1 MSQALPPE
9 ATTDTPNPTAAQLP
23 GLNLPPAPAQPVIAR
38 AFTGDYRIDV
48 MLDNPD
54 FRWNI
59 GQAVGTPV
67 EVTYSFM
74 VADPAYGDGSGGP
87 TQQFRVFTDAQKAA
101 ARQILTFV
109 SSFTQ
114 LTFREVPDTGT
125 TFGQMA
131 FGNNAQTQSSGY
143 AFLPNSV
150 QGQGNELNGD
160 VWMGLDYIND
170 TTPGTFG
177 YSTLVH
183 EIGHALG
190 LNHPGNYNAGEPANP
205 NGVGN
210 FFGALEDNL
219 AYTVMSY
226 RDVPQGQGRYD
237 FGRYDIL
244 TLQYLYGSKPV
255 AAGDTVHTVVDVQG
269 QRLQTLV
276 DTSGTDTLDLSA
288 LTAGAN
294 IDLRDAAFSSVGRL
308 ANGDAARNNLDFAL
322 GTVIENVRG
331 TGLADTVVGNT
342 VANTFT
348 LGGGNDTADG
358 SSGRDVLRLTGNRA
372 DYTVDRNATTG
383 RITITDMQ
391 GARDGV
397 DTLRGVEVL
406 AFADRELVVGP
417 LGGDF
422 SVVALG
428 RALGQPVTAAGYT
441 AAQASFTALG
451 GSAYAASIF
460 GTRAGQ
466 TNQAVATD
474 VLNGVGIRVD
484 TLDGGAPS
492 LSYQALRDALALFF
506 DIFPNARSQ
515 VVLNLTGLL
524 GNLEGDAV
532 YGRAAAGFND
542 AVASDYYA
550 ATIVGQATLA

>member
-1 MSQALPPE
+1 MSQALAQK
-9 ATTDTPNPTAAQLP
+9 ATTDTAKPAAAAVPN
-23 GLNLPPAPAQPVIAR
+23 LNLPPAPAQPVIAR

-54 FRWNI
+54 FRWNF
-59 GQAVGTPV
+59 GQALGAPV

-74 VADPAYGDGSGGP
+74 VADPVYGDGSGGP
-87 TQQFRVFTDAQKAA
+87 TQQFRAFTDAQKAA
-101 ARQILTFV
+101 TRQILSFV

-114 LTFREVPDTGT
+114 LSFREVPDTGT

-131 FGNNAQTQSSGY
+131 FGNNAQAQSAGY

-160 VWMGLDYIND
+160 VWIALDFINE

-177 YSTLVH
+177 YGTLVH

-205 NGVGN
+205 NAVGN
-210 FFGALEDNL
+210 FFGVLEDNL

-226 RDVPQGQGRYD
+226 RDVPQAQGRYD
-237 FGRYDIL
+237 YGRYDIL

-255 AAGDTVHTVVDVQG
+255 AAGDTVHQVVDAQG
-269 QRLQTLV
+269 QRLQTLM
-276 DTSGTDTLDLSA
+276 DTGGTDTLDLSA
-288 LTAGAN
+288 LTVGAN
-294 IDLRDAAFSSVGRL
+294 IDLRDGGFSSVGRL

-331 TGLADTVVGNT
+331 TALADAVVGNA

-358 SSGRDVLRLTGNRA
+358 SSGRDVLRLTGSRA

-383 RITITDMQ
+383 RITVTDTQ
-391 GARDGV
+391 GGRDGV

-406 AFADRELVVGP
+406 AFADNELVVGP
-417 LGGDF
+417 QGGDF

-428 RALGQPVTAAGYT
+428 RALGQPVTAQGYA

-451 GSAYAASIF
+451 GSAYAASVM
-460 GTRAGQ
+460 GNRAGQ

-484 TLDGGAPS
+484 TLDGGAPP
-492 LSYQALRDALALFF
+492 LSYQALRDALTLFF
-506 DIFPNARSQ
+506 DVFPTARSQ

-524 GNLEGDAV
+524 SNLEGNSV